1 MMRKIINFEKGKS
14 ISIEGDGIKYT
25 FDFSSFK
32 IELEINPDV
41 QLKIG
46 AKIKQFLSVEPGSKN
61 HAEIFQEH
69 LNSGYLTLEDY
80 KWLNSWCYTRKFGAG
95 WHAIHQLESDI
106 FAFKL
111 GEKLKGTIDGT
122 PIYKTPHEIF
132 NMFVEKANRE
142 FQIK

>member
-32 IELEINPDV
+32 IKLEINPDV
-41 QLKIG
+41 RLKIDS
-46 AKIKQFLSVEPGSKN
+46 KIKKFVFVEPGSTKP
-61 HAEIFQEH
+61 AEKFQEH

-80 KWLNSWCYTRKFGAG
+80 KWLNAWCNTRKFGAG
-95 WHAIHQLESDI
+95 FQAIHQLESDI
-106 FAFKL
+106 FGFKL
-111 GEKLKGTIDGT
+111 GEKLKGTINGR
-122 PIYKTPHEIF
+122 PIYKDPQEIF